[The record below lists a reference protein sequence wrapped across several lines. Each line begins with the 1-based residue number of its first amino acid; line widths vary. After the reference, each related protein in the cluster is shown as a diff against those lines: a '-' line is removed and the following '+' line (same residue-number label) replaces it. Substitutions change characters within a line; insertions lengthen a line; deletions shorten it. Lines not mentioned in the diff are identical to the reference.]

1 MKKILLLASA
11 AGALPIALP
20 IAFANAPKPATPG
33 GTPAATPPATGAG
46 SKPRVEPQITGVSTA
61 VPMPTRTNKRG
72 SKSSYPFESLAAVG
86 ASFGVKNKTAANLAS
101 IVSNQNRKSV
111 EPKKDEAGNVIYKMA
126 PLKDANGAIVG
137 QTPTTEAETVQLRHF
152 FAVDV
157 DAKTD
162 PDGASVRVFRDK

>member
-1 MKKILLLASA
+1 MKKLILASA
-11 AGALPIALP
+11 ASALP
-20 IAFANAPKPATPG
+20 IAFASGKAAGSTDAPP
-33 GTPAATPPATGAG
+33 ATPPATGAG
-46 SKPRVEPQITGVSTA
+46 SKPRIEPQITAVSTA

-72 SKSSYPFESLAAVG
+72 SKSSYPFDSLTVVG

-111 EPKKDEAGNVIYKMA
+111 EPKRDEAGNIIYKMA
-126 PLKDANGAIVG
+126 PLKDANGAVVG
-137 QTPTTEAETVQLRHF
+137 QTPTTEAETVQLRHY